1 MKSYLSVKQNITV
14 NETVIEKSRF
24 ICTLKKVDGEDEAKA
39 FVSDIK
45 AKYPDATHNCYAYI
59 ADVGGFYV
67 KFSDDGEPQG
77 TAGLPMLETLKAK
90 NLKKVAVVVTR
101 YFGGIKLGTGG
112 LARAYSDSVKKAI
125 DRAGISKNVLSSVIK
140 TTISYSLYPKILK
153 LIESDNLLKLSDN
166 YLNDGVEIS
175 LAVPIDKKDLF
186 IQKLTDY
193 SSGKCVVFE
202 EREEFFEY
210 A

>member
-1 MKSYLSVKQNITV
+1 MKSYLSVKRNIV

-39 FVSDIK
+39 FVSEIK
-45 AKYPDATHNCYAYI
+45 GKYPDATHNCYAYI
-59 ADVGGFYV
+59 ADQGGFYI

-112 LARAYSDSVKKAI
+112 LARAYSGCVKEAVEL
-125 DRAGISKNVLSSVIK
+125 AGISESVLSSVLK
-140 TTISYSLYPKILK
+140 TEVSYSIYPKILK
-153 LIESDNLLKLSDN
+153 LLEGEKSVKYADN
-166 YLNDGVEIS
+166 YLNDGVEVTF
-175 LAVPIDKKDLF
+175 AVPLENKQSIIEK
-186 IQKLTDY
+186 ITDY
-193 SSGKCVVFE
+193 SSGKSTVLE
-202 EREEFFEY
+202 EKTEY
-210 A
+210 IEYL

>member
-1 MKSYLSVKQNITV
+1 MKCFLSVKQNIV

-24 ICTLKKVDGEDEAKA
+24 ICTLKKVDGEEEAKA
-39 FVSDIK
+39 FVSEIK

-59 ADVGGFYV
+59 ADQGGFYV

-112 LARAYSDSVKKAI
+112 LARAYSGCVKDAI
-125 DRAGISKNVLSSVIK
+125 DLAGISESVLSSVLK
-140 TTISYSLYPKILK
+140 TEVSYSLYPKILK
-153 LIESDNLLKLSDN
+153 LLESEKSVKYADN
-166 YLNDGVEIS
+166 YLNDGVEVAF
-175 LAVPIDKKDLF
+175 AVPLENKENVIEK
-186 IQKLTDY
+186 ITDY
-193 SSGKCVVFE
+193 SSGKSTVLE
-202 EREEFFEY
+202 EKTEY
-210 A
+210 IDYL

>member
-1 MKSYLSVKQNITV
+1 MKSYLSVKNNITV

-24 ICTLKKVDGEDEAKA
+24 ICTLKKVDGEDDAKA
-39 FVSDIK
+39 FVSQIK
-45 AKYPDATHNCYAYI
+45 SKYPDATHNCYAYI
-59 ADVGGFYV
+59 ADEGGFYI

-112 LARAYSDSVKKAI
+112 LARAYSDSVKRAVEI
-125 DRAGISKNVLSSVIK
+125 AGISKNVLSAVLK
-140 TTISYSLYPKILK
+140 TTVSYSLYPKILK
-153 LIESDNLLKLSDN
+153 LIECEKAVKKGES
-166 YLNDGVEIS
+166 YLNDGVEITFIAP
-175 LAVPIDKKDLF
+175 LDKKD
-186 IQKLTDY
+186 IIIEKITDY

-202 EREEFFEY
+202 EKTEYFEY
-210 A
+210 L

>member
-1 MKSYLSVKQNITV
+1 MKEFLSVKSNITV

-24 ICTLKKVDGEDEAKA
+24 ICTLKKVDGEEEAKT

-59 ADVGGFYV
+59 ADIGGFYV

-77 TAGLPMLETLKAK
+77 TAGLPILETLKAK

-112 LARAYSDSVKKAI
+112 LARAYSDSVKKAV
-125 DRAGISKNVLSSVIK
+125 DVAGISKNVLSSYLTAEV
-140 TTISYSLYPKILK
+140 SYSLYPKILK
-153 LIESDNLLKLSDN
+153 LLDSVSAVKISDE
-166 YLNDGVEIS
+166 YLNDGVKVTFVI
-175 LAVPIDKKDLF
+175 PHDKREDITDK
-186 IQKLTDY
+186 ITDY
-193 SSGKCVVFE
+193 SSGKAIVLQQKTE
-202 EREEFFEY
+202 YFEY
-210 A
+210 L

>member
-1 MKSYLSVKQNITV
+1 MKSFLSVKRNIV

-24 ICTLKKVDGEDEAKA
+24 ICTLKKVDGEEEAKA
-39 FVSDIK
+39 FVSEIK

-59 ADVGGFYV
+59 ADQGGFYI

-112 LARAYSDSVKKAI
+112 LARAYSGCVNEAI
-125 DRAGISKNVLSSVIK
+125 LLAGISESVLSSVLK
-140 TTISYSLYPKILK
+140 TEVSYSLYPKILK
-153 LIESDNLLKLSDN
+153 LLEGEKSVKYADN
-166 YLNDGVEIS
+166 YLSDGVE
-175 LAVPIDKKDLF
+175 LTFAVPLENKQSIIEK
-186 IQKLTDY
+186 ITDY
-193 SSGKCVVFE
+193 SSGKSTVLE
-202 EREEFFEY
+202 EKTEY
-210 A
+210 IEYL

>member
-1 MKSYLSVKQNITV
+1 MKSFLSVKRNIV

-24 ICTLKKVDGEDEAKA
+24 ICTLKKVDGEEEAKA
-39 FVSDIK
+39 FVSEIK

-59 ADVGGFYV
+59 ADQGGFYI

-112 LARAYSDSVKKAI
+112 LARAYSGCVNEAI
-125 DRAGISKNVLSSVIK
+125 LLAGISESVLSSVLK
-140 TTISYSLYPKILK
+140 TEVSYSLYPKILK
-153 LIESDNLLKLSDN
+153 LLEGEKSVKYADN
-166 YLNDGVEIS
+166 YLNDGVE
-175 LAVPIDKKDLF
+175 LTFAVPLENKESIIEK
-186 IQKLTDY
+186 ITDY
-193 SSGKCVVFE
+193 SSGKSTVLE
-202 EREEFFEY
+202 EKTEY
-210 A
+210 IEYL